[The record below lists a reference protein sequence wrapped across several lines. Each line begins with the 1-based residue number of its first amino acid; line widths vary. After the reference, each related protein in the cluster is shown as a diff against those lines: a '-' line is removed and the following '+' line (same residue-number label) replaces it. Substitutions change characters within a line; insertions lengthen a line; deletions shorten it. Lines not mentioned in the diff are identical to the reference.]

1 MNPAPAVVVREAM
14 ARARRLR
21 DADLSTWTARCA
33 GLCIRL
39 RYTNAEVGERLAR
52 RMVGVTREHA
62 GAVDLTFDF
71 LEADVLGWPAPSS
84 WPLWNQDRIALQ
96 RQLAG
101 EQIGALVPEQA
112 LEPDF
117 PVMFFDPRASHG
129 VILVQ
134 GSMDLPGW
142 VSGAPFAFLFHLAL
156 AARGDRLL
164 HAGTL
169 ANDTHGAIII
179 GPQGAGKSAT
189 TLSGVCAG
197 LKTVGDDYVAVEM
210 RDRPVAWPVYTK
222 FKQYPAGLDRFS
234 SLQQRVSHLPLNW
247 NGKVEFDADLVDP
260 SCWAPRLDLK
270 AILIP
275 EIANLDRT
283 EVVEVAP
290 TAAFSLM
297 AHALMPQLPGARM
310 AGFSFLTRLTRALP
324 GYCLRLSNDS
334 EEVGARVRSLLD
346 NLS

>member
-1 MNPAPAVVVREAM
+1 MNQTAAIVVRETM
-14 ARARRLR
+14 AGARRLR
-21 DADLSTWTARCA
+21 DADLSTWTARSA
-33 GLCIRL
+33 GLGIRL
-39 RYTNAEVGERLAR
+39 RYTNAALGERLAD
-52 RMVGVTREHA
+52 RMVCVTK
-62 GAVDLTFDF
+62 GCVGPVDLTFDF
-71 LEADVLGWPAPSS
+71 LEADVLGWPPPSS
-84 WPLWNQDRIALQ
+84 WPFWNEDPVTLHRH
-96 RQLAG
+96 LAG

-112 LEPDF
+112 PGPDF
-117 PVMFFDPRASHG
+117 PAMFFDPRASHG

-134 GSMDLPGW
+134 GSSDLPGW
-142 VSGAPFAFLFHLAL
+142 LTGAPFAFLFHLAL

-169 ANDTHGAIII
+169 ANHAHGALVV

-197 LKTVGDDYVAVEM
+197 LKTVGDDFVAVDM

-222 FKQYPAGLDRFS
+222 FKQSPAGLARFS
-234 SLQQRVSHLPLNW
+234 ALRQRVGHLPLNW
-247 NGKVEFDADLVDP
+247 NGKVEFDAELVDP
-260 SCWAPRLDLK
+260 SCWAPRLDLE

-283 EVVEVAP
+283 EVVDVPP

-297 AHALMPQLPGARM
+297 AHSLMPQLSGARM
-310 AGFSFLTRLTRALP
+310 AGFSFLTRLTRMLP
-324 GYCLRLSNDS
+324 AYRLRLSANP

-346 NLS
+346 SLA